1 MTRETYLK
9 GKRAEYELMRKLMRA
24 GYAVMRAPASGAKAR
39 RVFYPDIFAVR
50 YSNGKYRVLVFEVKL
65 RKTKEYIF
73 LTGPKVWLLKDF
85 ARRAGGEAYVA
96 VKVADEKK
104 WYIFPIDV
112 LEEQRWE
119 KGVRYVITKQ
129 MYQSAKTLSE
139 VIS

>member
-39 RVFYPDIFAVR
+39 RFFYPDIFAVR
-50 YSNGKYRVLVFEVKL
+50 FDGNRYKVLVFEVKL

-96 VKVADEKK
+96 VKVADEKR
-104 WYIFPIDV
+104 WYIFPIDM
-112 LEEQRWE
+112 LEEQQWE
-119 KGVRYVITKQ
+119 KGVRYIITKD
-129 MYQSAKTLSE
+129 MYIKAKSLSE

>member
-50 YSNGKYRVLVFEVKL
+50 FDGKRYKVLVFEVKL

-96 VKVADEKK
+96 VKVADEKR
-104 WYIFPIDV
+104 WYIFPIDS
-112 LEEQRWE
+112 LEEQQWE
-119 KGVRYVITKQ
+119 KGVRYIITKD
-129 MYQSAKTLSE
+129 MYSRAKSLSE